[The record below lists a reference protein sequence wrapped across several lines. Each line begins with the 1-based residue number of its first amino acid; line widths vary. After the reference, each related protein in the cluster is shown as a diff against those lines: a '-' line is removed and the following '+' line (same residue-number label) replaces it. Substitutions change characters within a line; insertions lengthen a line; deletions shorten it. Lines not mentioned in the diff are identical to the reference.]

1 MNEKEK
7 VNKPIYA
14 MTPEEKRE
22 AGRKGGLK
30 SAEVRRRKKAMK
42 EAYDVILGMPL
53 KGGKQY
59 DTEDIKNFAAVKGKN
74 ISVQDAILMAQVQK
88 ALRGDTNA
96 AAFIRDTIG
105 DKAADKVDLSGEV
118 ATPIVIRDDI
128 GMGEEKDGGSND

>member
-1 MNEKEK
+1 MALKQFSQ
-7 VNKPIYA
+7 
-14 MTPEEKRE
+14 MTPEERRE
-22 AGRKGGLK
+22 CGRRGGIK
-30 SAEVRRRKKAMK
+30 SGETKRRKKAMR
-42 EAYDVILGMPL
+42 EAYEAILGMPL
-53 KGGKQY
+53 KNGKQY
-59 DTEDIKNFAAVKGKN
+59 DVEDIKSLAAVKGKN
-74 ISVQDAILMAQVQK
+74 ISIQDAILFAQVQK